1 MNTTP
6 ELFTRDGHTVVRA
19 SDGSFLRVT
28 ASTTTA
34 SAADLYRQVGE
45 RLAERA
51 AQHAAP
57 IPGREGI
64 SLAGNPADLAA
75 LAPALLG
82 LDATPRSPT
91 SPDRALIV
99 QVVADRTQ
107 HRGLDHLAASGTGVL
122 RCYREG
128 DLLLIDPL
136 MLGPE
141 DPTGSQVLRRR
152 IAASPAA
159 ADLNAWLDAAGEHTP
174 GLDDLDPVALDM
186 AGARLRQII
195 AAWQHNTAEL
205 PRLRRTL
212 WMLDCATLAASEH
225 PVLAFPEPA
234 ARPQPRSL
242 SRP

>member
-1 MNTTP
+1 MHTTP

-19 SDGSFLRVT
+19 SDGTFLRVT
-28 ASTTTA
+28 ASTPAT
-34 SAADLYRQVGE
+34 SAAELHRQVGE
-45 RLAERA
+45 RLAARA

-64 SLAGNPADLAA
+64 TVAGDPADLAA
-75 LAPALLG
+75 LTPTLLG

-99 QVVADRTQ
+99 QVVAGRTQ
-107 HRGLDHLAASGTGVL
+107 HSELDHLSIEGTGVL

-128 DLLLIDPL
+128 DLFLINPL
-136 MLGPE
+136 MLGPD

-159 ADLNAWLDAAGEHTP
+159 ADLNAWLDTAEEHTP
-174 GLDDLDPVALDM
+174 GLGELDPVALDM
-186 AGARLRQII
+186 AGGRLRQII

-212 WMLDCATLAASEH
+212 WVLDCATLAASEH

-242 SRP
+242 HRP